1 MCIRDSSKASED
13 ELHRGKIEQLL
24 NLSKYHDFAKLYRF
38 ANVGQRRFL
47 DLYFMHY
54 EIDILKTCLRN
65 AAGNRESAQDLSGF
79 KEFFDKHSDMD
90 LVQLLVSY
98 THLDVYK
105 RQVLSVFI
113 SQSP

>member
-1 MCIRDSSKASED
+1 MGSLISYSGISTKVKAMERFRIRPEQFEAMADLGSVPEAVQFLRSNPSYEKAFSKASED

-54 EIDILKTCLRN
+54 EIDILKTCLT
-65 AAGNRESAQDLSGF
+65 ETGF
-79 KEFFDKHSDMD
+79 
-90 LVQLLVSY
+90 
-98 THLDVYK
+98 
-105 RQVLSVFI
+105 
-113 SQSP
+113 